1 MSTIT
6 EPYNIAITS
15 KDGDVM
21 LNIDSFSGGHTIY
34 GYDNNS
40 KTGQSIKVPCRS
52 IMSLLEDK
60 TIPNIDFLKID
71 AEGSEYDIFN
81 NLTTDILKNIR
92 CIAMEYHHMV
102 LFGITTVDDL
112 INKLSKIFSLLS
124 PRLYRRSF
132 VYAIF
137 LEKMMFL
144 YK

>member
-81 NLTTDILKNIR
+81 NLTTDILKK
-92 CIAMEYHHMV
+92 Y
-102 LFGITTVDDL
+102 
-112 INKLSKIFSLLS
+112 
-124 PRLYRRSF
+124 
-132 VYAIF
+132 
-137 LEKMMFL
+137 
-144 YK
+144 